1 VALPPAPHT
10 ARENVVDDVHG
21 IKTADPYRWL
31 EADTT
36 ERVRDWTDQ
45 QNARTRAVLDP
56 LPQRATFARRLRELL
71 SVGLLSTPRP
81 IAGRIFHTRR
91 EGEQKQAVLYV
102 RDSIHSSDRA
112 LVDANALDREGLV
125 TLDWYYPSPDA
136 RYVAYGLS
144 RGGDEMSTLHVIETA
159 TGKALVDRIPH
170 TQRSTVAWVSSDGG
184 FYYTVHPA
192 PGTVPTGD
200 ENYYRRV
207 RYHRLGDDPAKDEL
221 VFGEGRPKEDIL
233 GVSVSSDGRWV
244 LFTAFKGWARSDLY
258 LLDRGHPE
266 RGLATVVE
274 GEDAIADGF
283 VVDGRIWL
291 RTNLGAPNY
300 RVVSVACESPDTSRW
315 ETVIAEGKDV
325 IEGVD
330 RTRDRIAVLRLVRA
344 TSRLTTYDV
353 RGKDAREISLP
364 SLGAIEIVD
373 GDHDGDHVGY
383 TFQSFTQPPIAFVA
397 DARTGT
403 ADEVLRLRMPDR
415 LDVARIFVEQIAY
428 ASRDGTEVTMFL
440 VHRKDVRPTGQIP
453 TVLSGYGGFNISRTP
468 AYSAGVAAWVE
479 AGGLFAMPNLRGGG
493 EYGETWHRA
502 GMLGNKQNVFD
513 DFHAAAEALI
523 ARGWTNPK
531 HLAISGG
538 SNGGLLVGAA
548 LTQRPDLFAA
558 VYCAVPLLDML
569 RYQNFRIARFWIA
582 EYGSAE
588 DPAQAEW
595 LRKYS
600 PYHNIRAGMRYPA
613 VLFTTADGDSRVDP
627 MHARKMAAVLQAQSE
642 DPDSVV
648 LLRVDR
654 DAGHGI
660 GKPLDKQV
668 DDFADQ
674 YAFIAWRTGLQLNG
688 PGMLGPR

>member
-1 VALPPAPHT
+1 MPLPPAPRT

-21 IKTADPYRWL
+21 AKIVDPYRWL
-31 EADTT
+31 EADATD
-36 ERVRDWTDQ
+36 RVRDWTDE

-56 LPQRATFARRLRELL
+56 LPQRAAFARRLRELL

-102 RDSIHSSDRA
+102 RDTIGAADRV
-112 LVDANALDREGLV
+112 LIDPNAVDREVLV

-136 RYVAYGLS
+136 RLVAYGLS
-144 RGGDEMSTLHVIETA
+144 RGGDEMSTLHIIETA
-159 TGKALVDRIPH
+159 TGKNLAERIPH
-170 TQRSTVAWVSSDGG
+170 TQRSTVAWVDGG
-184 FYYTVHPA
+184 FFYTVHPA
-192 PGTVPTGD
+192 AGSVPPGD

-221 VFGEGRPKEDIL
+221 VFGEDRPKEDIL
-233 GVSVSSDGRWV
+233 SVSASDDGRWI
-244 LFTAFKGWARSDLY
+244 LFTAFKGWAKSDLY
-258 LLDRGHPE
+258 LLDRDHPE
-266 RGLATVVE
+266 RGLATVIE
-274 GEDAIADGF
+274 GQEAIAEGF
-283 VVDGRIWL
+283 VLGGRIWL
-291 RTNLGAPNY
+291 RTNLDAPNY
-300 RVVSVACESPDTSRW
+300 RVVSVACESPDASRW
-315 ETVIAEGKDV
+315 ETVVAEGKDV
-325 IEGVD
+325 IESFD

-344 TSRLTTYDV
+344 TSRLATYDL
-353 RGKDAREISLP
+353 RGKDERDIPLP

-373 GDHDGDHVGY
+373 GEHDGDRVGY
-383 TFQSFTQPPIAFVA
+383 TFQSFTQPPVAFIA
-397 DARTGT
+397 DARTGK
-403 ADEVLRLRMPDR
+403 AEEVVRLRMPDR
-415 LDVARIFVEQIAY
+415 LDVASIAVDQVAY

-440 VHRKDVRPTGQIP
+440 VHRKDVGPTGHLP
-453 TVLSGYGGFNISRTP
+453 TLLSGYGGFNISRTP
-468 AYSAGVAAWVE
+468 VYSAGVAAWVE

-502 GMLGNKQNVFD
+502 GMLADKQNVFD
-513 DFHAAAEALI
+513 DFHSAAESLI
-523 ARGWTNPK
+523 ARGWTEPK

-588 DPAQAEW
+588 DPEQATW

-600 PYHNIRAGMRYPA
+600 PYHNVRAGVRYPA

-627 MHARKMAAVLQAQSE
+627 MHARKMAASLQAQSE
-642 DPDSVV
+642 DPESVV

-674 YAFIAWRTGLQLNG
+674 YAFIAWRTGLDLNG
-688 PGMLGPR
+688 PGMLGRR